1 MKIKSLLFG
10 LLACTALV
18 ACSKEDLEGEE
29 GNNEK
34 PLEGEAYVAVNF
46 VMLGATNKALGNF
59 DDGTTDENKVTSA
72 TFLFFNGNGQGCA
85 DPKTV
90 DGKDLEAWSD
100 GSGSIDQIS
109 NAVVVLEN
117 PTGIP
122 ASIVAL
128 LNLPESVTNTFSAS
142 TTLNDIM
149 DNYVDYVTA
158 TDGNF
163 VMSNSVYLDANGDK
177 VIGAPLSAA
186 NIGKT
191 AEEAKLNPVSIPV
204 ERVVAKVSVTGLD
217 RSGNGGKLG
226 TDDIKVVLKG
236 WKLTG
241 TNPHSYL
248 VKSIDDT
255 WEGTWWN
262 DHANQR
268 SYWATS
274 YDGDTYERF
283 NYNEIAANQAAEYC
297 LENTTGATATQMI
310 VAAELQVNDVP
321 TTIVGWRGSLYTES
335 DFKTEFANLA
345 EVRQYYLQ
353 TPGQPG
359 NYENLSADD
368 LDFAFNTSSTSDIT
382 NDYDAYVTVKAR
394 VGQIYNIRVEG
405 DQKVAVPV
413 ERERVEYTLKDLAT
427 IKLWKEGKTYFFTD
441 IEHNGG
447 DAGAMGRNGI
457 VRNHIYNLTIES
469 IDGLGTPVPDPNKD
483 IIPVKPDMNGGES
496 YIAAE
501 VQVLRWKIVNPNIGL
516 N

>member
-18 ACSKEDLEGEE
+18 ACSNEDIVVDE
-29 GNNEK
+29 GNNEI
-34 PLEGEAYVAVNF
+34 EGEAYVAVNF
-46 VMLGATNKALGNF
+46 VMLGGISRALG
-59 DDGTTDENKVTSA
+59 DSDGGTEDENRVTSA

-100 GSGSIDQIS
+100 GSGSIDKIS

-142 TTLNDIM
+142 TTLNNIM
-149 DNYVDYVTA
+149 DNYVDYATA

-163 VMSNSVYLDANGDK
+163 VMSNSVYLDTNGDK

-241 TNPHSYL
+241 TNSHSYL

-274 YDGDTYERF
+274 YEGDTYERF

-321 TTIVGWRGSLYTES
+321 TTIVGWHGSLYTES
-335 DFKTEFANLA
+335 DFKTEFANLT

-382 NDYDAYVTVKAR
+382 NDYDAYVTVKSG

-405 DQKVAVPV
+405 GQKVAAPV

-441 IEHNGG
+441 IEHNGSG
-447 DAGAMGRNGI
+447 DAGAMGENGV
-457 VRNHIYNLTIES
+457 VRNHIYNLTINS
-469 IDGLGTPVPDPNKD
+469 IDGLGTPVPDPDKD
-483 IIPVKPDMNGGES
+483 IIPVKVEKDDGS
-496 YIAAE
+496 YIAVK
-501 VQVLRWKIVNPNIGL
+501 VQVLRWKIVNQSVNL
-516 N
+516 D

>member
-18 ACSKEDLEGEE
+18 ACSKEDLEGDE

-46 VMLGATNKALGNF
+46 LMLGATNRALGNF

-85 DPKTV
+85 NPKTV
-90 DGKDLEAWSD
+90 DGKDLEDWSD
-100 GSGSIDQIS
+100 GSGSIDKIS
-109 NAVVVLEN
+109 KAVIVLEN
-117 PTGIP
+117 PTGTP

-128 LNLPESVTNTFSAS
+128 LNLPKSVTDNFKAS
-142 TTLNDIM
+142 TTLSEIM
-149 DNYVDYVTA
+149 ANYGAYVTA
-158 TDGNF
+158 TAGNF
-163 VMSNSVYLDANGDK
+163 VMSNSVYLDGNGAK
-177 VIGAPLSAA
+177 VIGTPLSAA

-191 AEEAKLNPVSIPV
+191 AKEAEENPVSIPV

-217 RSGNGGKLG
+217 KTANVGKLG
-226 TDDIKVVLKG
+226 SDDIKVVLKG

-241 TNPHSYL
+241 TNSDSYL

-255 WEGTWWN
+255 WQGTWWN
-262 DHANQR
+262 DLANQR

-274 YDGDTYERF
+274 YEGTYERF
-283 NYNEIAANQAAEYC
+283 NYNEIAGNQAAEYC
-297 LENTTGATATQMI
+297 LENTTGTTATQMI
-310 VAAELQVNDVP
+310 AAAELQVNGSA
-321 TTIVGWRGSLYTES
+321 TTIVRWHDNLYTEAG
-335 DFKTEFANLA
+335 FKTEFANLA
-345 EVRQYYLQ
+345 EVKQYYLKTSNTEYQ
-353 TPGQPG
+353 SLTK
-359 NYENLSADD
+359 DD
-368 LDFAFNTSSTSDIT
+368 LDFAFNTSSSTNVT
-382 NDYDAYVTVKAR
+382 ANDYDAIVTVKSGTAQIYTISGGGANKVADP
-394 VGQIYNIRVEG
+394 VGQATVN
-405 DQKVAVPV
+405 A
-413 ERERVEYTLKDLAT
+413 TLKGLAT
-427 IKLWKEGKTYFFTD
+427 VKLWKGGKTYFFTD

-447 DAGAMGRNGI
+447 EAGAMGRNGI

-469 IDGLGTPVPDPNKD
+469 IDGLGTPVPDPDKD

-501 VQVLRWKIVNPNIGL
+501 VQVLRWKIVNPNIDL